1 MSAFFHRSESQIFVE
16 FADGAAHVACGDRAL
31 EVANTPEAI
40 RNAIGLVAKADAGA
54 QIFCLLPAKGIS
66 FRKISLPARA
76 QADIDRLLPMQIDA
90 QFPLSSDELAWG
102 YLETPTTNGAMKELL
117 VAALKKEALEPYRAI
132 IAGAGF
138 TPVFAIAA
146 LARRAQIPRETPPF
160 AILDVKKTGA
170 ELLLAANDG
179 TFSLRS
185 VDPTAVTGVSKLYV
199 GGSTPAGLAAT
210 PLPVQTPTTAIAGL
224 REQLRRGET
233 PLLIQAERG
242 AIAPLKAPSQWRWAA
257 AAAALLIAFLG
268 LRMAEPVLRQQRAA
282 KRLDE
287 LKAHQSKLPKLDREV
302 SFLQFVKTN
311 QPSYLDALAALGSA
325 SQGTKME
332 ALTISRRG
340 ELSLRGQMQNP
351 QGPTTMRAKL
361 LDSGFF
367 SLVTIDEQT
376 PMPNNA
382 QQVNFRLTALLRPE
396 SERPAPKPAEKP
408 APKTPGA
415 KPTNS
420 VPPPAIAT
428 PATPPPGAPPS

>member
-16 FADGAAHVACGDRAL
+16 FAEGGAHVACGDRSL

-66 FRKISLPARA
+66 FRKISLPART
-76 QADIDRLLPMQIDA
+76 QADVDRLLPMQIDA
-90 QFPLSSDELAWG
+90 QFPIASDDLAWG
-102 YLETPTTNGAMKELL
+102 YLETSSNGAMKELL

-138 TPVFAIAA
+138 SPVFAIAA
-146 LARRAQIPRETPPF
+146 LARRAQIPREIPPF
-160 AILDVKKTGA
+160 AILDVKKNSS
-170 ELLLAANDG
+170 ELLIAAADG

-185 VDPTAVTGVSKLYV
+185 TDASAATGISKIFT
-199 GGSTPAGLAAT
+199 GGPAPAGLAAT
-210 PLPVQTPTTAIAGL
+210 PLPLQSPTTAIAGL
-224 REQLRRGET
+224 REQLRRGES
-233 PLLIQAERG
+233 PLLLSAERS

-257 AAAALLIAFLG
+257 AAAALFILFLG

-287 LKAHQSKLPKLDREV
+287 LKAHQSKLPKMDREV
-302 SFLQFVKTN
+302 SFLQFMKTN
-311 QPSYLDALAALGSA
+311 QPSYLDALAAVGSA
-325 SQGTKME
+325 AQGIKME

-376 PMPNNA
+376 PLPNNP

-396 SERPAPKPAEKP
+396 NERPAAPKAAEKP

-420 VPPPAIAT
+420 VPTPAIAT
-428 PATPPPGAPPS
+428 PNTPPPGAPPS